1 MGDPAG
7 IGPEVVLKAVAEEE
21 IRKVCIP
28 VIIGDAQLLAH
39 TARTLDLQCGYDI
52 VRKEEPFPDN
62 FSDPVIFHLD
72 NIGGFIEP
80 GIESGAAGKAAAG
93 YIEAAV
99 ELCAAGSVDA
109 IATAPINKRALFL
122 GGYSFPGHTEFLAH
136 LTGAEE
142 YAMAFVA
149 ANLRIVLL
157 STHVPLS
164 EAIRMVE
171 RDLIVKIVNLT
182 HRELQRWG
190 IERPRLAVAALNP
203 HGAEGGL
210 FGVEEASEIVPAIE
224 ACRGVDDINVRG
236 PFSADTVFLRAS
248 RGEFDAVI
256 ACYHDQAMIPVKCLS
271 FGEAVNV
278 TLGLPFIRT
287 SVDHGT
293 AFEIAGTGAASTY
306 SPGPRHRAHPHL
318 PCRFP
323 LRDALRFHSLQPIQY
338 ISFRLAHCDS
348 FHPLA
353 LRLSSGTFYF
363 AQLGISHFAAG
374 QGGVSRRRVKAADST
389 VTACDIIPPAIK
401 AFGKRLQEN

>member
-7 IGPEVVLKAVAEEE
+7 IGPEVVLKAVAEDE
-21 IRKVCIP
+21 IRSVCVPI
-28 VIIGDAQLLAH
+28 IIGDAQLLAH

-52 VRKEEPFPDN
+52 IRRGEPIPDEL
-62 FSDPVIFHLD
+62 SGPVIFHLD
-72 NIGGFIEP
+72 NIGGFVEP

-99 ELCAAGSVDA
+99 QLCAAGSVDA

-142 YAMAFVA
+142 FAMAFVA

-157 STHVPLS
+157 STHVPLA
-164 EAIRMVE
+164 EAIRLVQ
-171 RDLIVKIVNLT
+171 RDRIIQTIHLA
-182 HRELQRWG
+182 HRELIRWG

-210 FGVEEASEIVPAIE
+210 FGIEEAVEIAPAVA
-224 ACRGVDDINVRG
+224 ACHGTNEINVQG

-248 RGEFDAVI
+248 RGEFDAVV

-293 AFEIAGTGAASTY
+293 AFDIAGKGLAEHSSMLAAIK
-306 SPGPRHRAHPHL
+306 L
-318 PCRFP
+318 
-323 LRDALRFHSLQPIQY
+323 
-338 ISFRLAHCDS
+338 
-348 FHPLA
+348 
-353 LRLSSGTFYF
+353 
-363 AQLGISHFAAG
+363 
-374 QGGVSRRRVKAADST
+374 AADLSNRAGESSRA
-389 VTACDIIPPAIK
+389 V
-401 AFGKRLQEN
+401 EV

>member
-7 IGPEVVLKAVAEEE
+7 IGPEVVLKAVAENEV
-21 IRKVCIP
+21 RRVCVP

-52 VRKEEPFPDN
+52 VRKEETIPDQ
-62 FSDPVIFHLD
+62 FTDPVIYHLD
-72 NIGGFIEP
+72 NIAGFIEP
-80 GIESGAAGKAAAG
+80 GIESGAAGKAAAN

-99 ELCAAGSVDA
+99 ELCAAGSIDA

-136 LTGAEE
+136 LTGTEQ

-171 RDLIVKIVNLT
+171 RDRLVKIVSLT
-182 HRELQRWG
+182 ERELQRWG

-210 FGVEEASEIVPAIE
+210 FGVEEASEIAPAIE
-224 ACRGVDDINVRG
+224 ECRLKEDIDVQG

-248 RGEFDAVI
+248 RGEFDAVV

-293 AFEIAGTGAASTY
+293 AFDIAGKGLAE
-306 SPGPRHRAHPHL
+306 
-318 PCRFP
+318 
-323 LRDALRFHSLQPIQY
+323 HS
-338 ISFRLAHCDS
+338 SMVA
-348 FHPLA
+348 
-353 LRLSSGTFYF
+353 
-363 AQLGISHFAAG
+363 
-374 QGGVSRRRVKAADST
+374 
-389 VTACDIIPPAIK
+389 AIK
-401 AFGKRLQEN
+401 LAAELSTQAGESCRAVEI

>member
-21 IRKVCIP
+21 IRGLCVP

-52 VRKEEPFPDN
+52 VRRGEPLP
-62 FSDPVIFHLD
+62 SHLAEPVIFHLD
-72 NIGGFIEP
+72 NIGGYIEP

-99 ELCAAGSVDA
+99 ELCAAGSIEA

-122 GGYSFPGHTEFLAH
+122 GGYGFPGHTEFLAS
-136 LTGAEE
+136 LTGTEE
-142 YAMAFVA
+142 YAMALVA

-157 STHVPLS
+157 STHVPLA

-171 RDLIVKIVNLT
+171 RDRIIQVIKLAQ
-182 HRELQRWG
+182 RELKRWG
-190 IERPRLAVAALNP
+190 IDRPRIAVAALNP

-210 FGVEEASEIVPAIE
+210 FGVEEASEIVPAVE
-224 ACRGVDDINVRG
+224 ACRGVDDLNVHG
-236 PFSADTVFLRAS
+236 PFSADTIFLRAS

-293 AFEIAGTGAASTY
+293 AFDIAGKGLAEHSSMVAA
-306 SPGPRHRAHPHL
+306 
-318 PCRFP
+318 
-323 LRDALRFHSLQPIQY
+323 IK
-338 ISFRLAHCDS
+338 LA
-348 FHPLA
+348 A
-353 LRLSSGTFYF
+353 ELSSR
-363 AQLGISHFAAG
+363 ADES
-374 QGGVSRRRVKAADST
+374 SRAVE
-389 VTACDIIPPAIK
+389 V
-401 AFGKRLQEN
+401 

>member
-1 MGDPAG
+1 LPRIGITMGDPAG
-7 IGPEVVLKAVAEEE
+7 IGPEVVLKAVAEED
-21 IRKVCIP
+21 IRKLCVP

-52 VRKEEPFPDN
+52 VRRGEPFPDQ

-99 ELCAAGSVDA
+99 ELCAAGSIEA

-164 EAIRMVE
+164 EAIRLVE
-171 RDLIVKIVNLT
+171 KDRLVKVINLAQ
-182 HRELQRWG
+182 RELRRWG

-210 FGVEEASEIVPAIE
+210 FGVEEASEMVPAIE
-224 ACRGVDDINVRG
+224 ACRGLDDINVQG
-236 PFSADTVFLRAS
+236 PVSADTVFLRAS

-293 AFEIAGTGAASTY
+293 AFDIAGKGIAEHSSMVAAIK
-306 SPGPRHRAHPHL
+306 L
-318 PCRFP
+318 
-323 LRDALRFHSLQPIQY
+323 
-338 ISFRLAHCDS
+338 
-348 FHPLA
+348 
-353 LRLSSGTFYF
+353 
-363 AQLGISHFAAG
+363 
-374 QGGVSRRRVKAADST
+374 AADLST
-389 VTACDIIPPAIK
+389 QAGESGRAV
-401 AFGKRLQEN
+401 EV

>member
-1 MGDPAG
+1 MRQSDHSSTNPGPRPRRDLPRIGITMGDPAG
-7 IGPEVVLKAVAEEE
+7 IGPEVVLKAVAELEV
-21 IRKVCIP
+21 RKACVP
-28 VIIGDAQLLAH
+28 VIIGDAQMLAH

-52 VRKEEPFPDN
+52 IRKEETFPEH

-72 NIGGFIEP
+72 NISGFIEP

-99 ELCAAGSVDA
+99 ELCAAGSIDA

-136 LTGAEE
+136 LTRSEE

-171 RDLIVKIVNLT
+171 RDRLVKIINLT
-182 HRELQRWG
+182 NRELNRWG
-190 IERPRLAVAALNP
+190 LERPRLAVAALNP

-210 FGVEEASEIVPAIE
+210 FGVEEASEIMPAIA
-224 ACRGVDDINVRG
+224 ACRELDDINVHG
-236 PFSADTVFLRAS
+236 PYSADTVFLRAS

-293 AFEIAGTGAASTY
+293 AFDIAGKGLAEHSSMVAAIK
-306 SPGPRHRAHPHL
+306 L
-318 PCRFP
+318 
-323 LRDALRFHSLQPIQY
+323 
-338 ISFRLAHCDS
+338 
-348 FHPLA
+348 
-353 LRLSSGTFYF
+353 
-363 AQLGISHFAAG
+363 
-374 QGGVSRRRVKAADST
+374 AADLST
-389 VTACDIIPPAIK
+389 QAGESCRPVEI
-401 AFGKRLQEN
+401 

>member
-1 MGDPAG
+1 MPRIGITMGDPAG

-21 IRKVCIP
+21 VRRACIP

-39 TARTLDLQCGYDI
+39 TARTLDLQSGYDI
-52 VRKEEPFPDN
+52 VRADEPFPEH
-62 FSDPVIFHLD
+62 SEPVIYHLD

-80 GIESGAAGKAAAG
+80 GIESGAAGKAAGG

-99 ELCAAGSVDA
+99 ELCAAGSIDA
-109 IATAPINKRALFL
+109 VATAPINKRALFL
-122 GGYSFPGHTEFLAH
+122 GGYSFPGHTEFFAH

-149 ANLRIVLL
+149 GNLRIVLL
-157 STHVPLS
+157 STHVPLA
-164 EAIRMVE
+164 EAIRLVE
-171 RDLIVKIVNLT
+171 RDRIVHRINLT
-182 HRELQRWG
+182 NRELQRWG
-190 IERPRLAVAALNP
+190 IEKPRIAVAALNP

-210 FGVEEASEIVPAIE
+210 FGVEEASEIMPAID
-224 ACRGVDDINVRG
+224 ACRRDEMNVHG

-293 AFEIAGTGAASTY
+293 AFDIAGKGLAE
-306 SPGPRHRAHPHL
+306 
-318 PCRFP
+318 
-323 LRDALRFHSLQPIQY
+323 HS
-338 ISFRLAHCDS
+338 SMVA
-348 FHPLA
+348 
-353 LRLSSGTFYF
+353 
-363 AQLGISHFAAG
+363 
-374 QGGVSRRRVKAADST
+374 
-389 VTACDIIPPAIK
+389 AIK
-401 AFGKRLQEN
+401 LAAELSTRAGESCRPLEV

>member
-21 IRKVCIP
+21 IKKICAP

-39 TARTLDLQCGYDI
+39 TARTLDLQSGYDI
-52 VRKEEPFPDN
+52 IRKDEPFPEH
-62 FSDPVIFHLD
+62 FSDPIIYHLD
-72 NIGGFIEP
+72 NVSGYIEP

-99 ELCAAGSVDA
+99 ELCAAGHVDA

-136 LTGAEE
+136 LTGTEE

-149 ANLRIVLL
+149 ANLRIILL

-164 EAIRMVE
+164 VAIRMVE
-171 RDLIVKIVNLT
+171 RDRLIKIINLAE
-182 HRELQRWG
+182 RELRRWG

-224 ACRGVDDINVRG
+224 AARGVDDIDVRG

-293 AFEIAGTGAASTY
+293 AFDIAGKGLAEHSSMMAAIK
-306 SPGPRHRAHPHL
+306 L
-318 PCRFP
+318 
-323 LRDALRFHSLQPIQY
+323 
-338 ISFRLAHCDS
+338 
-348 FHPLA
+348 
-353 LRLSSGTFYF
+353 
-363 AQLGISHFAAG
+363 
-374 QGGVSRRRVKAADST
+374 AADLSMQAGESCRT
-389 VTACDIIPPAIK
+389 VET
-401 AFGKRLQEN
+401 

>member
-1 MGDPAG
+1 
-7 IGPEVVLKAVAEEE
+7 VVLKAVAEED
-21 IRKVCIP
+21 IRKLCVP

-52 VRKEEPFPDN
+52 VRRGEPFPDQ

-99 ELCAAGSVDA
+99 DLCAAGSIDA

-164 EAIRMVE
+164 EAIRLVE
-171 RDLIVKIVNLT
+171 KDRLVKVINLAY
-182 HRELQRWG
+182 RELLRWG
-190 IERPRLAVAALNP
+190 IKRPRLAVAALNP

-210 FGVEEASEIVPAIE
+210 FGVEEASEMVPAIE
-224 ACRGVDDINVRG
+224 ACRGLDDINVQG
-236 PFSADTVFLRAS
+236 PISADTVFLRAS

-293 AFEIAGTGAASTY
+293 AFDIAGKGIAE
-306 SPGPRHRAHPHL
+306 
-318 PCRFP
+318 
-323 LRDALRFHSLQPIQY
+323 HS
-338 ISFRLAHCDS
+338 SMVA
-348 FHPLA
+348 
-353 LRLSSGTFYF
+353 
-363 AQLGISHFAAG
+363 
-374 QGGVSRRRVKAADST
+374 
-389 VTACDIIPPAIK
+389 AIK
-401 AFGKRLQEN
+401 LAVDLSTQAGESGRAVEV

>member
-1 MGDPAG
+1 MSDAARPLLAITMGDPAG

-21 IRKVCIP
+21 IRRVCIP

-39 TARTLDLQCGYDI
+39 TARTLDLRCGYDI
-52 VRKEEPFPDN
+52 VRKEEPFPDHL
-62 FSDPVIFHLD
+62 SEPVIFHLD

-80 GIESGAAGKAAAG
+80 GIESGAAGRAAAA
-93 YIEAAV
+93 YIEASV

-164 EAIRMVE
+164 EAIRLVE
-171 RDLIVKIVNLT
+171 RDRIVKVVNLA

-190 IERPRLAVAALNP
+190 MERPRLAVAALNP

-224 ACRGVDDINVRG
+224 ACRRLDDINVQG

-293 AFEIAGTGAASTY
+293 AFDIAGKGIAE
-306 SPGPRHRAHPHL
+306 
-318 PCRFP
+318 
-323 LRDALRFHSLQPIQY
+323 HS
-338 ISFRLAHCDS
+338 SMVA
-348 FHPLA
+348 
-353 LRLSSGTFYF
+353 
-363 AQLGISHFAAG
+363 
-374 QGGVSRRRVKAADST
+374 
-389 VTACDIIPPAIK
+389 AIK
-401 AFGKRLQEN
+401 LAAELSTQAGESSRAVEV

>member
-21 IRKVCIP
+21 IRAACVP

-39 TARTLDLQCGYDI
+39 TARTLDLQCGYEITRQGETIPEHVD
-52 VRKEEPFPDN
+52 EPH
-62 FSDPVIFHLD
+62 IYHLD
-72 NIGGFIEP
+72 NIGGFVEP
-80 GIESGAAGKAAAG
+80 GIESGVAGKAAAG

-99 ELCAAGSVDA
+99 ELCAAGAVDA

-136 LTGAEE
+136 LTGTEE

-164 EAIRMVE
+164 EAIRMVD
-171 RDLIVKIVNLT
+171 RDRMVKTINLT
-182 HRELQRWG
+182 HRELRRWG
-190 IERPRLAVAALNP
+190 IERPRIAVAALNP

-210 FGVEEASEIVPAIE
+210 FGVEEASEMLPAIE
-224 ACRGVDDINVRG
+224 SCRGVDEVNVQG

-293 AFEIAGTGAASTY
+293 AFDIAGKGLAEHSSMVAAIK
-306 SPGPRHRAHPHL
+306 L
-318 PCRFP
+318 
-323 LRDALRFHSLQPIQY
+323 
-338 ISFRLAHCDS
+338 
-348 FHPLA
+348 
-353 LRLSSGTFYF
+353 
-363 AQLGISHFAAG
+363 
-374 QGGVSRRRVKAADST
+374 AADLST
-389 VTACDIIPPAIK
+389 IAGESSRAV
-401 AFGKRLQEN
+401 EV

>member
-1 MGDPAG
+1 MGQFANSSNALGQRRRSLPRVAITMGDPAG

-21 IRKVCIP
+21 IRAACVP
-28 VIIGDAQLLAH
+28 FIIGDAQLLAH

-52 VRKEEPFPDN
+52 IRQGEEIPDEV
-62 FSDPVIFHLD
+62 SGPVIFHLD
-72 NIGGFIEP
+72 NIGGYIEP

-136 LTGAEE
+136 LTNTEE
-142 YAMAFVA
+142 FAMAFVA

-157 STHVPLS
+157 STHVPLA
-164 EAIRMVE
+164 EAIRMVT
-171 RDLIVKIVNLT
+171 RDRIIRTIHLAD
-182 HRELQRWG
+182 REMKRWG
-190 IERPRLAVAALNP
+190 IERPRIAVAALNP

-210 FGVEEASEIVPAIE
+210 FGIEEAVEIAPAIE
-224 ACRGVDDINVRG
+224 ACHGTDEVNVHG

-293 AFEIAGTGAASTY
+293 AFDIAGKGLAEHSSMLAAIK
-306 SPGPRHRAHPHL
+306 L
-318 PCRFP
+318 
-323 LRDALRFHSLQPIQY
+323 
-338 ISFRLAHCDS
+338 
-348 FHPLA
+348 
-353 LRLSSGTFYF
+353 
-363 AQLGISHFAAG
+363 
-374 QGGVSRRRVKAADST
+374 AADLSNRAGESSRA
-389 VTACDIIPPAIK
+389 V
-401 AFGKRLQEN
+401 EV

>member
-7 IGPEVVLKAVAEEE
+7 IGPEVVLKAVAEDEVRR
-21 IRKVCIP
+21 ICVP
-28 VIIGDAQLLAH
+28 VIIGDAQALAH
-39 TARTLDLQCGYDI
+39 TARTLDLQSGYDI
-52 VRKEEPFPDN
+52 VRIGETFPDQ
-62 FSDPVIFHLD
+62 FSEPIIYHLD
-72 NIGGFIEP
+72 NISGYIEP

-99 ELCAAGSVDA
+99 ELCAAGSIDA
-109 IATAPINKRALFL
+109 MATAPINKRALFL

-157 STHVPLS
+157 STHVPLA

-171 RDLIVKIVNLT
+171 RDRLVRVINLT
-182 HRELQRWG
+182 NRELQRWG
-190 IERPRLAVAALNP
+190 LERPKLAVAALNP

-210 FGVEEASEIVPAIE
+210 FGVEEASEMMPAIE
-224 ACRGVDDINVRG
+224 ACRIDDINVQG

-248 RGEFDAVI
+248 RGEFDAVV

-293 AFEIAGTGAASTY
+293 AFDIAGKGLAE
-306 SPGPRHRAHPHL
+306 
-318 PCRFP
+318 
-323 LRDALRFHSLQPIQY
+323 HS
-338 ISFRLAHCDS
+338 SMVA
-348 FHPLA
+348 
-353 LRLSSGTFYF
+353 
-363 AQLGISHFAAG
+363 
-374 QGGVSRRRVKAADST
+374 
-389 VTACDIIPPAIK
+389 AIK
-401 AFGKRLQEN
+401 LAAELSTQAGESCRAVEV

>member
-21 IRKVCIP
+21 IRRVCIP
-28 VIIGDAQLLAH
+28 MIIGDAQLLAH

-52 VRKEEPFPDN
+52 IRKEEPIPQHLTE
-62 FSDPVIFHLD
+62 PIIYHLD

-99 ELCAAGSVDA
+99 ELCAAGSIDA
-109 IATAPINKRALFL
+109 LATAPINKRALFL

-136 LTGAEE
+136 LTGSEE

-157 STHVPLS
+157 STHVPLV
-164 EAIRMVE
+164 EAIRMVQ
-171 RDLIVKIVNLT
+171 RDRMVQTINLT
-182 HRELQRWG
+182 QRELRRWG
-190 IERPRLAVAALNP
+190 IDRPRLAVAALNP

-210 FGVEEASEIVPAIE
+210 FGVEEASEMVPAIE
-224 ACRGVDDINVRG
+224 ACRIDDINVQG
-236 PFSADTVFLRAS
+236 PFPADTVFLRAS
-248 RGEFDAVI
+248 HGEFDAVI

-293 AFEIAGTGAASTY
+293 AFDIAGKGLAEHSSMIAAIK
-306 SPGPRHRAHPHL
+306 L
-318 PCRFP
+318 
-323 LRDALRFHSLQPIQY
+323 
-338 ISFRLAHCDS
+338 
-348 FHPLA
+348 
-353 LRLSSGTFYF
+353 
-363 AQLGISHFAAG
+363 
-374 QGGVSRRRVKAADST
+374 AADLST
-389 VTACDIIPPAIK
+389 RAGESSRAV
-401 AFGKRLQEN
+401 EV